1 MSQEVCMVNQTILT
15 SGKQTGLQIYLLVKQ
30 SKYLGIQGRNNSFS
44 ENYVVLKPARVL
56 FFFFRPLIPS
66 LLAPVYTMGWTNN
79 FCVV

>member
-15 SGKQTGLQIYLLVKQ
+15 SGKQMGLQIYLLVKQ

-56 FFFFRPLIPS
+56 FFFFF
-66 LLAPVYTMGWTNN
+66 AP
-79 FCVV
+79 